1 MSYKIQNLNVTNES
15 NYNRQYY
22 HTLNDVYIKQLD
34 TNEYIEVFHN
44 SKKVVAGIDNSVQLE
59 ANPSKVYDSTITKN
73 NIIED
78 EYIDDTV
85 FLFFDQAGQ
94 NYIHFFFN
102 MFCKCFYYDELIKT
116 NPNLKFGILESFY
129 QDSGNYSFIKDWLNL
144 YYKDL
149 NVIVFKKDTQY
160 KIKELILPNGFYAFP
175 EGNGYNSILQK
186 IVETASKIEP
196 IQTKS
201 DSVYISRQDTI
212 KRGWYHNRIL
222 TNELELID
230 KLKSELNYDIVELMD
245 YDIIGKIRIFKS
257 YKYILQQSSASN
269 MNILFSGE
277 DNTNI
282 ILAHPLMEG
291 WLGYHSANFAK
302 ASLSNLIMLSDGGT
316 LLPELKDLT
325 VTDPNNCPWELSNID
340 GIIEV
345 LKNQI

>member
-1 MSYKIQNLNVTNES
+1 MNIHNYLPVSQNS
-15 NYNRQYY
+15 DPSRQYY

-34 TNEYIEVFHN
+34 THEYIEVFHD
-44 SKKVVAGIDNSVQLE
+44 SKKVVAGINNSIQLE
-59 ANPSKVYDSTITKN
+59 ANSSKVYDSNITKN

-116 NPNLKFGILESFY
+116 NPDLKFGILESFY

-149 NVIVFKKDTQY
+149 NVIVFKKDIQY
-160 KIKELILPNGFYAFP
+160 KVKNLILPNGFYAFP
-175 EGNGYNSILQK
+175 EGSGYNNILHK
-186 IVETASKIEP
+186 IIETASKIEP

-201 DSVYISRQDTI
+201 NSVYISRQDTI

-245 YDIIGKIRIFKS
+245 YDIIGKIQIFKS

-316 LLPELKDLT
+316 LLPELKDPT

>member
-1 MSYKIQNLNVTNES
+1 MIYKQQTVSFDS

-22 HTLNDVYIKQLD
+22 HILDNVYVKQLD
-34 TNEYIEVFHN
+34 TSEYIEVFHD
-44 SKKVVAGIDNSVQLE
+44 SKKVVAGVDNGVQL
-59 ANPSKVYDSTITKN
+59 AGNPNTVYDDIITKD

-78 EYIDDTV
+78 EYINDDV
-85 FLFFDQAGQ
+85 FLFFDQAGV

-102 MFCKCFYYDELIKT
+102 MFCKCFYYDKLIET
-116 NPNLKFGILESFY
+116 NPNIKFGILESFY
-129 QDSGNYSFIKDWLNL
+129 QDNGNYSFIKDWLNL

-160 KIKELILPNGFYAFP
+160 KVKSLILPNGFYSFP
-175 EGNGYNSILQK
+175 EGSGYNSILRK
-186 IVETASKIEP
+186 IIETASKIEP

-230 KLKSELNYDIVELMD
+230 KLQSELNYDIVELMD
-245 YDIIGKIRIFKS
+245 YDIIGKIKIFKS

-277 DNTNI
+277 GITNI
-282 ILAHPLMEG
+282 ILTHPLMEG
-291 WLGYHSANFAK
+291 WLGYHSSNFAK

-316 LLPELKDLT
+316 LLPELKDPT

-340 GIIEV
+340 GIIDV
-345 LKNQI
+345 LKEQI

>member
-1 MSYKIQNLNVTNES
+1 MTYKQEIISFDS

-22 HTLNDVYIKQLD
+22 HILDNVYVKQLN
-34 TNEYIEVFHN
+34 TPEYIEVFHD
-44 SKKVVAGIDNSVQLE
+44 SKKVVAGIDNGIQMNG
-59 ANPSKVYDSTITKN
+59 NPNKVYDDIITKD
-73 NIIED
+73 IIVED
-78 EYIDDTV
+78 EYINNDV

-102 MFCKCFYYDELIKT
+102 MFCKCSYYDKIIET
-116 NPNLKFGILESFY
+116 NPNIKFGILESFY

-160 KIKELILPNGFYAFP
+160 KVKSLILPNGFYAFP
-175 EGNGYNSILQK
+175 EGGGYNSILRK
-186 IVETASKIEP
+186 IIQTASKIEP

-230 KLKSELNYDIVELMD
+230 KLKLELNYDIVELMD
-245 YDIIGKIRIFKS
+245 YDIVGKIRIFKS

-316 LLPELKDLT
+316 LLPELKDPT

-345 LKNQI
+345 LKNQIYE

>member
-1 MSYKIQNLNVTNES
+1 MTYKYQTVSLDS
-15 NYNRQYY
+15 NHNRQYY
-22 HTLNDVYIKQLD
+22 HILDNVYVKQLD
-34 TNEYIEVFHN
+34 TYEYIEVFHD
-44 SKKVVAGIDNSVQLE
+44 SKKVVAGIDNGIQLVGDP
-59 ANPSKVYDSTITKN
+59 NKVYDDVITKN

-78 EYIDDTV
+78 EYINDGV
-85 FLFFDQAGQ
+85 FLFFDHAGV

-116 NPNLKFGILESFY
+116 NPNIKFGILESFY

-160 KIKELILPNGFYAFP
+160 KVKSLILPNGFYSFP
-175 EGNGYNSILQK
+175 EGYGYNNILHK
-186 IVETASKIEP
+186 IIETASKIEP

-201 DSVYISRQDTI
+201 DKVYISRQDTI

-230 KLKSELNYDIVELMD
+230 KLQSELNYDIVELMD
-245 YDIIGKIRIFKS
+245 YDIIGKIQIFKS
-257 YKYILQQSSASN
+257 YRYILQQSSASN
-269 MNILFSGE
+269 LNILFSGK

-282 ILAHPLMEG
+282 ILTHPLMED
-291 WLGYHSANFAK
+291 WLGYHSANFAQ

-316 LLPELKDLT
+316 LLPELKDSS

-340 GIIEV
+340 GIIET
-345 LKNQI
+345 LKNQIHE

>member
-1 MSYKIQNLNVTNES
+1 MTYKQETISFES

-22 HTLNDVYIKQLD
+22 HILDNVYVKQLD
-34 TNEYIEVFHN
+34 THEYIEVFHD
-44 SKKVVAGIDNSVQLE
+44 SKKVVAGVDNGVQLTG
-59 ANPSKVYDSTITKN
+59 NPSNVYDDVITKN

-78 EYIDDTV
+78 EYINDDV

-102 MFCKCFYYDELIKT
+102 MFCKCFYYDKIIET
-116 NPNLKFGILESFY
+116 NPNVKFGILESFY

-144 YYKDL
+144 YYNDL
-149 NVIVFKKDTQY
+149 NVVVFKKDTQY
-160 KIKELILPNGFYAFP
+160 KVKSLILPNGFYSFP
-175 EGNGYNSILQK
+175 EGGGYNIILRK
-186 IVETASKIEP
+186 IIETASKIEP

-201 DSVYISRQDTI
+201 DKVYISRQDTI

-230 KLKSELNYDIVELMD
+230 KLQSELNYDIVELMD
-245 YDIIGKIRIFKS
+245 YDIIGKIKIFKS

-269 MNILFSGE
+269 MNILFSEEGI
-277 DNTNI
+277 TNI
-282 ILAHPLMEG
+282 ILTHPLMED
-291 WLGYHSANFAK
+291 WLGYHSVNFAK

-316 LLPELKDLT
+316 LLPELKDPS

-340 GIIEV
+340 GIIET
-345 LKNQI
+345 LKNQIHE

>member
-1 MSYKIQNLNVTNES
+1 MTYKQEIISLDS

-22 HTLNDVYIKQLD
+22 HILDNVYVKQLD
-34 TNEYIEVFHN
+34 TPEYIEVVHD
-44 SKKVVAGIDNSVQLE
+44 SKKVVAGIDNGAQSDG
-59 ANPSKVYDSTITKN
+59 NPNTIYDDIITKD

-78 EYIDDTV
+78 EYINDDV
-85 FLFFDQAGQ
+85 FLFFDQAGV

-102 MFCKCFYYDELIKT
+102 MFCKCFYYDKIIET
-116 NPNLKFGILESFY
+116 NPNIKFGILESFY

-149 NVIVFKKDTQY
+149 NVIVFKKDIQY
-160 KIKELILPNGFYAFP
+160 KVKNLILPNGFYAFP
-175 EGNGYNSILQK
+175 EGSGYNNILHK
-186 IVETASKIEP
+186 IIETASKIEP

-201 DSVYISRQDTI
+201 NSVYISRQDTI

-245 YDIIGKIRIFKS
+245 YDIIGKIQIFKS

-316 LLPELKDLT
+316 LLPELKDPA

-345 LKNQI
+345 LKTQIHE